1 MTEPATDGAHG
12 DPRSPTMTPTKGW
25 LWGHIGRIS
34 GIVLGVMA
42 LGVIVFLA
50 AIGFSPAFG
59 VLMFLLIGTALI
71 FVGGRIKHS

>member
-1 MTEPATDGAHG
+1 MTKPSANGAHRT
-12 DPRSPTMTPTKGW
+12 PSPGSFTPSEGW

-34 GIVLGVMA
+34 GIA
-42 LGVIVFLA
+42 LGVLALGLIVFLA